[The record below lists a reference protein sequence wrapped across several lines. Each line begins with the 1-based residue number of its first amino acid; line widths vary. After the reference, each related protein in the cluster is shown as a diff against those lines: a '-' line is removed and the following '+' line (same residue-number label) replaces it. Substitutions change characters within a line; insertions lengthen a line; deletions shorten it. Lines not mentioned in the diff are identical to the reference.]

1 MEPTQVK
8 QLFIDLFGKKIDVYG
23 LSVALSN
30 VEFIETL
37 NIYEFNFNIIN
48 PYDVS
53 YYITPVEW
61 EIQELIDEF
70 NKYVDVRINSNI
82 FLNTNQG
89 ELYFNQEKTKEIE
102 NSFKQVNTI
111 KFTTGTPFIG
121 YRRYEIKIKSVGYK
135 KWFQH
140 EQIWLDNVSKPISAT
155 KNGDPC
161 DLDEAI
167 LQYYEEFLPQNE
179 TYWESEHIYQH
190 LDQVLSSIPSI
201 GNNDILLSYSTTLSR
216 K

>member
-8 QLFIDLFGKKIDVYG
+8 QLFIDLFGKKIEIYG

-61 EIQELIDEF
+61 EIQELIEEF
-70 NKYVDVRINSNI
+70 INYVDVRINSNI

-89 ELYFNQEKTKEIE
+89 DLYFNQE
-102 NSFKQVNTI
+102 
-111 KFTTGTPFIG
+111 
-121 YRRYEIKIKSVGYK
+121 
-135 KWFQH
+135 
-140 EQIWLDNVSKPISAT
+140 
-155 KNGDPC
+155 
-161 DLDEAI
+161 
-167 LQYYEEFLPQNE
+167 
-179 TYWESEHIYQH
+179 
-190 LDQVLSSIPSI
+190 
-201 GNNDILLSYSTTLSR
+201 
-216 K
+216 

>member
-102 NSFKQVNTI
+102 NTFKQVDTI
-111 KFTTGTPFIG
+111 KFTTGTTFIG
-121 YRRYEIKIKSVGYK
+121 YKRYELKIKSVGYK
-135 KWFQH
+135 KYFRH
-140 EQIWLDNVSKPISAT
+140 EQIQLDNVSKPISAT

>member
-8 QLFIDLFGKKIDVYG
+8 QLFIDLFGKKIEIYG

-61 EIQELIDEF
+61 EIKELIEEF
-70 NKYVDVRINSNI
+70 INYVDVRINSNI

-89 ELYFNQEKTKEIE
+89 DLYFNKEKTEEIK
-102 NSFKQVNTI
+102 NAFKKVDTI
-111 KFTTGTPFIG
+111 KFTVGT
-121 YRRYEIKIKSVGYK
+121 YLSDYKRYEVKIKSVGYK
-135 KWFQH
+135 KGYEH
-140 EQIWLDNVSKPISAT
+140 EQIWLENIVTPISAT
-155 KNGDPC
+155 KNGEPC
-161 DLDEAI
+161 DIDEVI
-167 LQYYEEFLPQNE
+167 LQYHEEFLPSKE
-179 TYWESEHIYQH
+179 TYWETETLYIH

-201 GNNDILLSYSTTLSR
+201 GNNDILLEYSTSLFR

>member
-8 QLFIDLFGKKIDVYG
+8 QLFIDLFGKKIEIYG

-61 EIQELIDEF
+61 EIQELIEEF
-70 NKYVDVRINSNI
+70 INYVDVRINSNI

-89 ELYFNQEKTKEIE
+89 DLYFNQEKTKEIE
-102 NSFKQVNTI
+102 NAFKQVDTI

-121 YRRYEIKIKSVGYK
+121 YKRYELKIKSVGYK
-135 KWFQH
+135 KGFQH
-140 EQIWLDNVSKPISAT
+140 EQIWLDNVSKPISTT

>member
-82 FLNTNQG
+82 FLNTNHSD
-89 ELYFNQEKTKEIE
+89 LYFNQEKTKEIE
-102 NSFKQVNTI
+102 NSFKQVDTI

-121 YRRYEIKIKSVGYK
+121 YKRYELKIKSVGYK
-135 KWFQH
+135 KGFQH

-179 TYWESEHIYQH
+179 TYWESENIYQH

>member
-23 LSVALSN
+23 LSVVLSN

-48 PYDVS
+48 PYNVS

-61 EIQELIDEF
+61 GIQELIDEF
-70 NKYVDVRINSNI
+70 INYVDVRINSNI
-82 FLNTNQG
+82 FLNTKQS

-102 NSFKQVNTI
+102 NTFKQVDTI

-121 YRRYEIKIKSVGYK
+121 YNRYEIKIKSFGYK
-135 KWFQH
+135 KGFAH
-140 EQIWLDNVSKPISAT
+140 EQIWLENVIKPISAT

-161 DLDEAI
+161 DIDEVI
-167 LQYYEEFLPQNE
+167 IQYYEEFLPAVE

-201 GNNDILLSYSTTLSR
+201 GNNDILLAYSTTLSR

>member
-23 LSVALSN
+23 LSVVLSN

-48 PYDVS
+48 PYNVS

-61 EIQELIDEF
+61 GIQELIDEF
-70 NKYVDVRINSNI
+70 INYVDVRINSNI
-82 FLNTNQG
+82 FLNTKQS

-102 NSFKQVNTI
+102 NAFKQVDTI

-121 YRRYEIKIKSVGYK
+121 YNRYEIKIKSFGYK
-135 KWFQH
+135 KGFAH
-140 EQIWLDNVSKPISAT
+140 EQIWLENVIKPISAT

-161 DLDEAI
+161 DIDEVI
-167 LQYYEEFLPQNE
+167 IQYYDEFLPAVE

-201 GNNDILLSYSTTLSR
+201 GNNDILLAYSTTLSR

>member
-23 LSVALSN
+23 LSVVLSN

-48 PYDVS
+48 PYNVS

-61 EIQELIDEF
+61 GIQELIDEF
-70 NKYVDVRINSNI
+70 INYVDVRINSNI
-82 FLNTNQG
+82 FLNTKQS

-102 NSFKQVNTI
+102 NTFKQVDTI

-121 YRRYEIKIKSVGYK
+121 YNRYEIKIKSFGYK
-135 KWFQH
+135 KGFAH
-140 EQIWLDNVSKPISAT
+140 EQIWLENVIKPISAT

-161 DLDEAI
+161 DIDEAI
-167 LQYYEEFLPQNE
+167 IQYYEEFLPAVE

-201 GNNDILLSYSTTLSR
+201 GNNDILLEYSTSLFR

>member
-8 QLFIDLFGKKIDVYG
+8 QLFIDLFGKKIEIYG

-61 EIQELIDEF
+61 EIQELIEEF
-70 NKYVDVRINSNI
+70 INYVDVRINSNI

-89 ELYFNQEKTKEIE
+89 DLYFNQEKTKEIE
-102 NSFKQVNTI
+102 NAFKQVDTI

-121 YRRYEIKIKSVGYK
+121 YKRYELKIKSVGYK
-135 KWFQH
+135 KYFRH
-140 EQIWLDNVSKPISAT
+140 EQIQLDNVSKPISAT

-167 LQYYEEFLPQNE
+167 IQYYEEFLPQNE

>member
-102 NSFKQVNTI
+102 NTFKQVDTI
-111 KFTTGTPFIG
+111 KFTTGTTFIG

-135 KWFQH
+135 KGFQH